1 MNKGVD
7 IYGRPVGFN
16 QYQLNLEKEAQLK
29 ELEQY
34 FPQVRILTNR
44 FYQNMRVDIITV
56 TLSISNEIHI
66 PLEMYLNLNLI
77 FPFLYF
83 QIDW

>member
-16 QYQLNLEKEAQLK
+16 QYQLNLEKQAQLK

-34 FPQVRILTNR
+34 FPQVKILTNQ
-44 FYQNMRVDIITV
+44 FYSNMRVDIITV
-56 TLSISNEIHI
+56 TLSISNEMHI
-66 PLEMYLNLNLI
+66 PLEML
-77 FPFLYF
+77 F
-83 QIDW
+83 